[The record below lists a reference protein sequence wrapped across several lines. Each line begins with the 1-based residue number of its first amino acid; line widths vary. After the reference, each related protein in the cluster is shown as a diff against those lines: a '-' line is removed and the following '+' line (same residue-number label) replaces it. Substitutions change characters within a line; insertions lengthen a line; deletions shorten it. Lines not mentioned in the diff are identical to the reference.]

1 MSESS
6 ETKCGLCGEPMPPGE
21 EMFQYHGHS
30 GPCPKAALNQP
41 SPPAVGLTEAE
52 RSYFTQWLEDELNEE
67 EIAHRNGYF
76 QDAEYHKGRAKALD
90 NLLTRDAAAKA
101 AGVVSVRR
109 EVLSERQ
116 RQLLQFHAEE
126 LEAEAQ
132 EEIDDLADISE
143 WDETEEAKSARN
155 MAHSILEIAEA
166 IKAALAA
173 KGGA

>member
-1 MSESS
+1 
-6 ETKCGLCGEPMPPGE
+6 
-21 EMFQYHGHS
+21 
-30 GPCPKAALNQP
+30 
-41 SPPAVGLTEAE
+41 VGLTEEQRHALGEATALLDE
-52 RSYFTQWLEDELNEE
+52 RIQECVGN
-67 EIAHRNGYF
+67 
-76 QDAEYHKGRAKALD
+76 QDHDAAVRWRAAY
-90 NLLTRDAAAKA
+90 TRLHDIIKSDAAAKA